1 MEKFDRIN
9 EIVKKFRDDRE
20 WSQFHNPK
28 DLAISLS
35 IEAAELLECFQWKS
49 SAEAEKNNYQDIKY
63 EMADVAIYL
72 LFMCDKMGINLL
84 DAIEEKMKLN
94 EKKYP
99 VEKAKG
105 CSYGLNFQ
113 NMLMLGLF

>member
-9 EIVKKFRDDRE
+9 ELVKKFRDDRD

-49 SAEAEKNNYQDIKY
+49 SSEDEKNNYQDIKY
-63 EMADVAIYL
+63 EMADVAVYL
-72 LFMCDKMGINLL
+72 LLMSDKMGIDLL
-84 DAIEEKMKLN
+84 DAVEEKMKLN
-94 EKKYP
+94 EEKYP
-99 VEKAKG
+99 VGKAKG
-105 CSYGLNFQ
+105 CSKKYNQL
-113 NMLMLGLF
+113 

>member
-1 MEKFDRIN
+1 MEKFDKIKEN
-9 EIVKKFRDDRE
+9 VKKFRDDRE

-72 LFMCDKMGINLL
+72 LLMCDKMGINLL

-105 CSYGLNFQ
+105 CSKKYNEL
-113 NMLMLGLF
+113 

>member
-1 MEKFDRIN
+1 MEKFDKIK

-28 DLAISLS
+28 DLAVSLS

-72 LFMCDKMGINLL
+72 LLMCDKMGINLL

-105 CSYGLNFQ
+105 CSKKYNEL
-113 NMLMLGLF
+113 

>member
-1 MEKFDRIN
+1 MMEKFDKIN
-9 EIVKKFRDDRE
+9 EIIKKFRDDRE

-35 IEAAELLECFQWKS
+35 LEAAELLECFQWKS

-63 EMADVAIYL
+63 EIADVAVYL
-72 LFMCDKMGINLL
+72 LLICDKMGINLL
-84 DAIEEKMKLN
+84 DAVEEKMKLN

-99 VEKAKG
+99 VEKARG
-105 CSYGLNFQ
+105 CSKKYNEL
-113 NMLMLGLF
+113 

>member
-1 MEKFDRIN
+1 MEKFDKIN
-9 EIVKKFRDDRE
+9 EIIKKFRDDRE

-35 IEAAELLECFQWKS
+35 LEAAELLECFQWKS

-63 EMADVAIYL
+63 EIADVAVYL
-72 LFMCDKMGINLL
+72 LLICDKMGINLL
-84 DAIEEKMKLN
+84 DAVEEKMKLN

-99 VEKAKG
+99 VEKARG
-105 CSYGLNFQ
+105 CSKKYNEL
-113 NMLMLGLF
+113 

>member
-1 MEKFDRIN
+1 MEKFDKIN
-9 EIVKKFRDDRE
+9 EIIKKFRDDRE

-49 SAEAEKNNYQDIKY
+49 SSEAEKINYQDIKY
-63 EMADVAIYL
+63 EMADVGVYL
-72 LFMCDKMGINLL
+72 LLMCDKMGINLL

-105 CSYGLNFQ
+105 CSKKYNEL
-113 NMLMLGLF
+113 

>member
-1 MEKFDRIN
+1 MEKFDKIKEN
-9 EIVKKFRDDRE
+9 VKKFRDDRE

-49 SAEAEKNNYQDIKY
+49 SAEAEKNNYQDIRY

-72 LFMCDKMGINLL
+72 LLMCDKMGINLL

-105 CSYGLNFQ
+105 CSKKYNEL
-113 NMLMLGLF
+113 

>member
-1 MEKFDRIN
+1 MEKFDKIKEN
-9 EIVKKFRDDRE
+9 VKKFRDDRE

-49 SAEAEKNNYQDIKY
+49 SAEAEKNNYQDIRY

-72 LFMCDKMGINLL
+72 LLMCDKMGINLL

-94 EKKYP
+94 EKK
-99 VEKAKG
+99 
-105 CSYGLNFQ
+105 
-113 NMLMLGLF
+113 

>member
-1 MEKFDRIN
+1 MEKFDKIK

-20 WSQFHNPK
+20 WSQFHNLK

-72 LFMCDKMGINLL
+72 LLMCDKMGINLL

-105 CSYGLNFQ
+105 CSKKYNEL
-113 NMLMLGLF
+113 

>member
-1 MEKFDRIN
+1 MEKFDKIK

-49 SAEAEKNNYQDIKY
+49 SAEAEKNNYQDIRY

-72 LFMCDKMGINLL
+72 LLMCDKMGINLL

-105 CSYGLNFQ
+105 CSKKYNEL
-113 NMLMLGLF
+113 

>member
-9 EIVKKFRDDRE
+9 ELVKKFRDDRD

-49 SAEAEKNNYQDIKY
+49 SVEAEENNYQDIKY
-63 EMADVAIYL
+63 EMADVAVYL
-72 LFMCDKMGINLL
+72 LLMCDKMGIDLL
-84 DAIEEKMKLN
+84 DAVEEKMKLN

-105 CSYGLNFQ
+105 CSKKYNQL
-113 NMLMLGLF
+113 

>member
-1 MEKFDRIN
+1 MEKFDKIK
-9 EIVKKFRDDRE
+9 EIIKKFRDDRE

-72 LFMCDKMGINLL
+72 LLMCDKMGINLL

-105 CSYGLNFQ
+105 CSKKYNEL
-113 NMLMLGLF
+113 

>member
-9 EIVKKFRDDRE
+9 ELVKKFRDDRD

-35 IEAAELLECFQWKS
+35 IEAAELLGCFQWKS
-49 SAEAEKNNYQDIKY
+49 SSEAEKNNYQDIKY
-63 EMADVAIYL
+63 EMADVAVYL
-72 LFMCDKMGINLL
+72 LLMSDKMGIDLL
-84 DAIEEKMKLN
+84 DAVEEKMKLN
-94 EKKYP
+94 EEKYP

-105 CSYGLNFQ
+105 CSKKYNQL
-113 NMLMLGLF
+113 

>member
-1 MEKFDRIN
+1 MEKFDKIK

-72 LFMCDKMGINLL
+72 LLMCDKMGINLL

-105 CSYGLNFQ
+105 CSKKYNEL
-113 NMLMLGLF
+113 

>member
-72 LFMCDKMGINLL
+72 LLMCDKMGINLL
-84 DAIEEKMKLN
+84 DAVEEKMKLN
-94 EKKYP
+94 ETKYP
-99 VEKAKG
+99 VEKARG
-105 CSYGLNFQ
+105 CSKKYNEL
-113 NMLMLGLF
+113 

>member
-1 MEKFDRIN
+1 MEKFDKIK

-28 DLAISLS
+28 DLAVSLS

-72 LFMCDKMGINLL
+72 LLMCDKMEINLL

-105 CSYGLNFQ
+105 CSKKYNEL
-113 NMLMLGLF
+113 

>member
-1 MEKFDRIN
+1 MEKFDKIN

-35 IEAAELLECFQWKS
+35 LEAAELLECFQWKS

-63 EMADVAIYL
+63 EIADVAVYL
-72 LFMCDKMGINLL
+72 LLICDKMGINLL
-84 DAIEEKMKLN
+84 DAVEEKMKLN

-105 CSYGLNFQ
+105 CSKKYNEL
-113 NMLMLGLF
+113 

>member
-1 MEKFDRIN
+1 MEKFDKIKEN
-9 EIVKKFRDDRE
+9 VKKFRDDRE

-35 IEAAELLECFQWKS
+35 LEAAELLECFQWKS

-63 EMADVAIYL
+63 EIADVAVYL
-72 LFMCDKMGINLL
+72 LLICDKMGINLL
-84 DAIEEKMKLN
+84 DAVEEKMKLN

-99 VEKAKG
+99 VEKARG
-105 CSYGLNFQ
+105 CSKKYNEL
-113 NMLMLGLF
+113 